1 MGKQWPV
8 DEKGNETVILHD
20 VSFNGRRGRF
30 FSFQY
35 RPSPELEHLDR
46 FPFIL
51 TTGRILEHYNCGSM
65 TRRTPNMELVSEDV
79 LMINPEDATRKNI
92 LNGDFVEVSSPRGKT
107 SLKAKVTE
115 DVNPGVLHTTFH
127 FPQVA
132 INHLTGCVGD
142 LDTMTPEFKVI
153 AVDVK
158 RALV

>member
-1 MGKQWPV
+1 
-8 DEKGNETVILHD
+8 LA
-20 VSFNGRRGRF
+20 
-30 FSFQY
+30 
-35 RPSPELEHLDR
+35 HLDE

-65 TRRTPNMELVSEDV
+65 TRRTPNVDLVSEDV
-79 LMINPEDATRKNI
+79 LMINPQDAEGKGIRD
-92 LNGDFVEVSSPRGKT
+92 GDAVEVSSPRGKT

-115 DVNPGVLHTTFH
+115 DINPGVLHTTFH

-153 AVDVK
+153 AVDLK
-158 RALV
+158 RA